1 MENNSTSTPQASLP
15 FLPSIDVQVL
25 RTRKERM
32 TVAHLR
38 TLADTTTEY
47 QTDPELAALEE
58 AKDEMGLVM
67 ALKLGEKP
75 IGTIRFTPAGHNM
88 TVTERFWGHA
98 STGTALV
105 GPDSWEAGRLIMSP
119 EHRRGDLLPLC
130 MAKVFGVLVQNA
142 RVRHLH
148 LSTHMRLMRLY
159 RRFGFQIHTIFTT
172 SDGKKCAL
180 LHGEVTAVARAL
192 KVDISPGSGISGP
205 IALGA

>member
-1 MENNSTSTPQASLP
+1 MQIADTQITDANLQCLDALN
-15 FLPSIDVQVL
+15 IQVL
-25 RTRKERM
+25 RTREERM

-47 QTDPELAALEE
+47 QTDPDLAALEE
-58 AKDEMGLVM
+58 VKDEIGLVM

-98 STGTALV
+98 SAGTELV

-130 MAKVFGVLVQNA
+130 MAKAFTALI
-142 RVRHLH
+142 RHTKVRHLH
-148 LSTHMRLMRLY
+148 GSTHMRLMRLY
-159 RRFGFQIHTIFTT
+159 RRFGFHIHTVFTT

-180 LHGEVTAVARAL
+180 LHGEVNTVARAL
-192 KVDISPGSGISGP
+192 KINLPVGYVIGGP
-205 IALGA
+205 MVNA